1 MPIAATRP
9 VSFGRVRLY
18 VLLGKISTLR
28 EPFGAQTSWFSFC
41 HVLFW
46 GGWVGGC
53 KIPAV
58 VDLFFLT
65 QGPERDQFIRNPVPP
80 RTSRLPAG
88 SSMAFSIW
96 WLQSQDADELRWLYS
111 FGVPR
116 GPSTFSEGTWTL
128 QTCITV
134 SPITF

>member
-9 VSFGRVRLY
+9 EAKKGWVCVRGVGGGREAIQKVR
-18 VLLGKISTLR
+18 R
-28 EPFGAQTSWFSFC
+28 GA
-41 HVLFW
+41 